1 MEKTTTIGLSVLF
14 EVAKGLH
21 EGDRRFLPA
30 ARKGNEVRLDESERE
45 GEREREREKRRM
57 EEQGREILSKFQLK
71 FSSLKTSRYRR
82 MNR

>member
-30 ARKGNEVRLDESERE
+30 ARKGNEVRLDESERV
-45 GEREREREKRRM
+45 RERETEDGGK
-57 EEQGREILSKFQLK
+57 QGREGKGN
-71 FSSLKTSRYRR
+71 TV
-82 MNR
+82 

>member
-45 GEREREREKRRM
+45 REREKRRM
-57 EEQGREILSKFQLK
+57 EGNRGEKGREILSKFQLK